1 MIARLGTKLL
11 LALSATLAMLGLAEG
26 VVRILGIAP
35 GLGGVQFGQHVG
47 SSDPVLGWENAAH
60 VNGTNSIGL
69 RGPELREPRSGRR
82 ILCLG
87 DSVCFG
93 FGLEE
98 PQTIPRRLEAA
109 LKERGVEAEVL
120 NAGVVAYNTRQE
132 ARWLEMRGE
141 QLAPDAIVVI
151 YCLND
156 TTDLGAD
163 LPEDLFR
170 AANKEGKVED
180 WARQRSLPRLSPG
193 TQSFL
198 EGCHIARLLYGLF
211 SKPDALKVRGNAQ
224 LVSAGWS
231 KDFGVVE
238 DGFARIAAFAKARNI
253 PVTVAIM
260 PFLKDLAA
268 HPNRGQHERVATIA
282 RSNGIEVVDLWE
294 AFASSKTDLALPG
307 DPVHP
312 NAEGAVLAARAIA
325 EALSTK

>member
-1 MIARLGTKLL
+1 MTERLGTKLL
-11 LALSATLAMLGLAEG
+11 LALSVTVAMLGVAEG
-26 VVRILGIAP
+26 VVRGLGIAP
-35 GLGGVQFGQHVG
+35 GLGGVKFGQHVG

-69 RGPELREPRSGRR
+69 RGPELREPKSGRR

-98 PQTIPRRLEAA
+98 PQTIPRRLEAT
-109 LKERGVEAEVL
+109 LKERGVDAEVL

-132 ARWLEMRGE
+132 ARWLELHGE
-141 QLAPDAIVVI
+141 ALAPDAIVII

-163 LPEDLFR
+163 LPEDLYR
-170 AANKEGKVED
+170 AANKEGKVDD
-180 WARQRSLPRLSPG
+180 WARQRSLPRHSPA

-198 EGCHIARLLYGLF
+198 ENCHIARLLYGIF
-211 SKPDALKVRGNAQ
+211 TKPNALTVRGNAQ

-253 PVTVAIM
+253 PVSVAIM
-260 PFLKDLAA
+260 PFLKDLSA
-268 HPNRGQHERVATIA
+268 HPHRGQHDRVTAIA
-282 RSNGIEVVDLWE
+282 RANGIAVIDLWKSFDSTK
-294 AFASSKTDLALPG
+294 ADLALPD

-312 NAEGAVLAARAIA
+312 NAEGAVLAARTIA
-325 EALSTK
+325 DALSTK